1 MKLLM
6 ISSFPTSLINFRGD
20 LIRCLSKQD
29 VNVIALSSGASEQEV
44 EEILKIA
51 DEYYDYSISR
61 NSIDPVKDLMAI
73 FKFAIAYVKHRPDIV
88 VAYTIKPVVYGGIA
102 ARLFRFNNFN
112 ALITGLGFGFQK
124 GGFRKNI
131 LVKLISFLY
140 RFSLKNART
149 ITFQN
154 QDNLDYFVNNKLA
167 DKERCYL
174 VNGSGVNL
182 EQFKPSETKVA
193 SCKFLLIARLLKDK
207 GIREYAKA
215 AELTKVKYPE
225 AEFHLVGPEDPS
237 PNGISIEEVLQWH
250 NDGVLTYH
258 GEASDV
264 RPYIAQ
270 AGVFVLPSY
279 HEGLPRTV
287 LEAMAMAKP
296 ILTTDVPGCRETVEN
311 GVNGWL
317 VKKGEVEELADK
329 MSWFIEH
336 QEASFAMGERS
347 EKMVKDK
354 FDVHKVN
361 EELLKILQVH
371 HEKDV

>member
-6 ISSFPTSLINFRGD
+6 ISSFPASLINFRGD
-20 LIRCLSKQD
+20 LIRCLSKR
-29 VNVIALSSGASEQEV
+29 NVSVVALSSGASKQEV
-44 EEILKIA
+44 EEILQIV
-51 DEYYDYSISR
+51 DEYHDYKISR
-61 NSIDPVKDLMAI
+61 NSIDPIQDLIAI
-73 FKFAIAYVKHRPDIV
+73 FKFVIAYAKHRPDIV

-102 ARLFRFNNFN
+102 ARLIGFSNFN

-124 GGFRKNI
+124 GGIRKNI

-140 RFSLKNART
+140 RFSLKNAKT

-154 QDNLDYFVNNKLA
+154 KDNLDYFVTNKLV
-167 DKERCYL
+167 DKDRCYL

-182 EQFKPSETKVA
+182 EQFKPSSVKVA
-193 SCKFLLIARLLKDK
+193 SCKFLLIARLLEDK

-215 AELTKVKYPE
+215 AELTKVNYPE

-237 PNGISIEEVLQWH
+237 PNGISIEEVMQWH
-250 NDGVLTYH
+250 NNGVLTYH
-258 GEASDV
+258 GESKDV

-311 GVNGWL
+311 GINGWL
-317 VKKGEVEELADK
+317 VEKGEVVELADK

-336 QEASFAMGERS
+336 QEASIAMGKRS
-347 EKMVKDK
+347 EKMVKEK

-361 EELLKILQVH
+361 EELLNILQVH
-371 HEKDV
+371 NEKDV